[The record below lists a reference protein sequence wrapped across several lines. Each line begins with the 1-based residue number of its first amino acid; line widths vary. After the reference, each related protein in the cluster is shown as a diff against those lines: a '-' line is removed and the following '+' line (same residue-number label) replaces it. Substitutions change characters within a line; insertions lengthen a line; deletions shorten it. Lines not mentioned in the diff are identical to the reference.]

1 MEEKTAIGDEGAKN
15 MNQLPINNIDTDTP
29 LARIKVIGVG
39 GGGNNAVERMID
51 EGLKGVEFIAA
62 NTDKQVLER
71 SKAPI
76 QLQLGIELT
85 RGLGAGADPAI
96 GRQAAL
102 DSRDEIKNSL
112 QNTDMLFITAGMGGG
127 TGTGAAPIIAGIAR
141 EMGILTVGIVT
152 RPFGFEGMKRGKNS
166 VAGIS
171 ELKENV
177 DSLIVIPNDR
187 LLEIVDHHT
196 AILQAFKYADK
207 VLLQGVQGLTDIIA
221 VPGVINLD
229 FADVKSIMKDR
240 GAALMGYGVA
250 TGENRVIEATKNA
263 IASPLLE
270 ISMEGSTDAIINIT
284 GGMDFSLIEAQE
296 AAEVVAQASST
307 SDINIIFGVTI
318 NPELENEV
326 IVTVIAT
333 GFEDNGY
340 NLLTNDELAAA
351 DPILVKRTKT
361 AGPNRATYDPND
373 SLGSAVSAVEEHDE
387 ADVPTFLKDRGF

>member
-1 MEEKTAIGDEGAKN
+1 
-15 MNQLPINNIDTDTP
+15 MNQLPINNIETDTP

-39 GGGNNAVERMID
+39 GGGNNAVERMIE

-166 VAGIS
+166 VEGIN
-171 ELKENV
+171 ELKGNV

-296 AAEVVAQASST
+296 AAQVVAQASST

-340 NLLTNDELAAA
+340 NLLTTEELASA
-351 DPILVKRTKT
+351 DPVFVKRNHV
-361 AGPNRATYDPND
+361 AGPNRVNYDLND
-373 SLGSAVSAVEEHDE
+373 SLGSAVGVVEDN
-387 ADVPTFLKDRGF
+387 DDTDIPTFLRDRGF

>member
-1 MEEKTAIGDEGAKN
+1 
-15 MNQLPINNIDTDTP
+15 MNQLSLNSIDTDTP

-39 GGGNNAVERMID
+39 GGGNNAVERMIE

-76 QLQLGIELT
+76 QLQLGIDLT
-85 RGLGAGADPAI
+85 RGLGAGADPSI
-96 GRQAAL
+96 GRQSAL
-102 DSRDEIKNSL
+102 DSREDIKNAL
-112 QNTDMLFITAGMGGG
+112 QNTDMVFVTAGMGGG

-141 EMGILTVGIVT
+141 EMGVLTVGIVT
-152 RPFGFEGMKRGKNS
+152 RPFSFEGMKRAKN
-166 VAGIS
+166 AIEGIN
-171 ELKENV
+171 ELKDNV

-263 IASPLLE
+263 ISSPLLE
-270 ISMEGSTDAIINIT
+270 ISMEGATDAIINIT

-296 AAEVVAQASST
+296 AATVVSQASST
-307 SDINIIFGVTI
+307 SDVNIIFGVTI

-340 NLLTNDELAAA
+340 SIISSEQVNSA
-351 DPILVKRTKT
+351 DTTLVKTQDAEENAKVT
-361 AGPNRATYDPND
+361 AEAIVPETETTE
-373 SLGSAVSAVEEHDE
+373 SVEDIDIP
-387 ADVPTFLKDRGF
+387 AFLKERGF